1 MTAWELLRAVN
12 LSLAAALTLVIVA
25 RTVAAP
31 TGVRAALA
39 VALGWV
45 VVDAATHWG
54 PDVEGGGSI
63 LARTGLLLAS
73 GWWLWSDYRH
83 QMAEARIV
91 AALTLLV
98 DGEPDDGD
106 GP

>member
-1 MTAWELLRAVN
+1 MTGWELLRAVN
-12 LSLAAALTLVIVA
+12 LSLAAALAIVIVA
-25 RTVAAP
+25 RTVTAP
-31 TGVRAALA
+31 TGVRAGLA
-39 VALGWV
+39 VVLGWV

-73 GWWLWSDYRH
+73 GWWLWADYRL
-83 QMAEARIV
+83 QMAEARTL
-91 AALTLLV
+91 AALTALV
-98 DGEPDDGD
+98 NPDDDPD